1 MSGRHFILITDGDTV
16 HEWQRRALLTL
27 PANDRITVFACT
39 NTRLKRQYAK
49 HFLYYV
55 LNFATVRNPLTRQV
69 PLGDIDGRLAEIRSF
84 DSEWEGNWQ
93 RLPADIAQAIS
104 ASGANIVLK
113 FGMGLMRVPEG
124 VSMPI
129 LSYHHGDPDHYR
141 GRPAGFWEMANGT
154 SLMGQM
160 IQSITNKL
168 DAGEVLAFA
177 ETRVIRHSW
186 RATLM
191 ESFRHSPLL
200 LNIAIDNALSGR
212 SVPKARTGKNY
223 RLPSNWT
230 VVQHVLR
237 TGWTAVK
244 RLAYGLLAEKN
255 WRVAV
260 VPVESDALA
269 LATSARPFPP
279 IGNWDNAKTPSG
291 YTFLADPFFAP
302 DGGLLVEALEANSG
316 RGALLH
322 IGPHGYSKLNSATG
336 HHSYPCVVEEAGKPY
351 CVPEIADW
359 SPPMIYPIEGEGSG
373 LRLGTPVALAMDN
386 AAGVTDPTFVRHGGK
401 LWLFGNRKAEG
412 SNILRLWSADSLFGH
427 FTEHPQSPIRISP
440 NGGRMAGNVL
450 VSDGKL
456 YRLGQTFEVDYGDG
470 IAVFEVETLD
480 ANRYSE
486 RQVGG
491 LRFAGVKGP
500 HSFNVSDDGK
510 KIVFDWYSERYT
522 PMAGI
527 RRLRSR
533 LGI

>member
-1 MSGRHFILITDGDTV
+1 
-16 HEWQRRALLTL
+16 
-27 PANDRITVFACT
+27 
-39 NTRLKRQYAK
+39 
-49 HFLYYV
+49 
-55 LNFATVRNPLTRQV
+55 
-69 PLGDIDGRLAEIRSF
+69 
-84 DSEWEGNWQ
+84 
-93 RLPADIAQAIS
+93 
-104 ASGANIVLK
+104 
-113 FGMGLMRVPEG
+113 
-124 VSMPI
+124 
-129 LSYHHGDPDHYR
+129 
-141 GRPAGFWEMANGT
+141 
-154 SLMGQM
+154 
-160 IQSITNKL
+160 
-168 DAGEVLAFA
+168 
-177 ETRVIRHSW
+177 
-186 RATLM
+186 
-191 ESFRHSPLL
+191 
-200 LNIAIDNALSGR
+200 
-212 SVPKARTGKNY
+212 
-223 RLPSNWT
+223 
-230 VVQHVLR
+230 
-237 TGWTAVK
+237 
-244 RLAYGLLAEKN
+244 
-255 WRVAV
+255 
-260 VPVESDALA
+260 
-269 LATSARPFPP
+269 
-279 IGNWDNAKTPSG
+279 
-291 YTFLADPFFAP
+291 
-302 DGGLLVEALEANSG
+302 LLVEALEANSG

-401 LWLFGNRKAEG
+401 LWLFGNRKVDG

-440 NGGRMAGNVL
+440 NGGRMAGNFI

-456 YRLGQTFEVDYGDG
+456 YRLGQTFEIDYGDG

-491 LRFAGVKGP
+491 LRFTGVKGP